1 MDREELIAKAE
12 KQAGDYF
19 NVGLNC
25 AECTFKGFLDLG
37 VSDFPPETVALASG
51 FGGGIGNTGNTC
63 GAVLGGCLA
72 IATMKGRKNP
82 LEGEDMH
89 ERVQKLNDPDTGVYQ
104 NFARFINQWMDEHGT
119 IKCSELT
126 KALADEFGMAS
137 VERKRF
143 CKKLIKNAAALST
156 KIALE

>member
-1 MDREELIAKAE
+1 MDREELIAKVE
-12 KQAGDYF
+12 KQAVDYF

-25 AECTFKGFLDLG
+25 SECVLMSFLDLN
-37 VSDFPPETVALASG
+37 VSGLPPETVAVASG

-72 IATMKGRKNP
+72 IASVKGRKNP

-89 ERVQKLNDPDTGVYQ
+89 ERVQRLNDPNTGVYQ
-104 NFARFINQWMDEHGT
+104 YFARFITQWTDENGA

-126 KALADEFGMAS
+126 KPGADEFGMAS